1 MRATR
6 GRILRIKLGVNPNSS
21 SLGTDVVFLALS
33 APLAASLILTIS
45 ALVRSLLRRKP
56 DVPEESLHPPV

>member
-1 MRATR
+1 MRARR

-33 APLAASLILTIS
+33 APLAASLILAIS
-45 ALVRSLLRRKP
+45 ALLRSLLRRKP
-56 DVPEESLHPPV
+56 DAEEESLHP

>member
-6 GRILRIKLGVNPNSS
+6 GRILRVKLGVNPNSS

-33 APLAASLILTIS
+33 PPLAACLILMIS
-45 ALVRSLLRRKP
+45 ALVRTLLRRKP
-56 DVPEESLHPPV
+56 DVQQENLHP

>member
-1 MRATR
+1 MRVTR

-33 APLAASLILTIS
+33 APLAASLILAIS
-45 ALVRSLLRRKP
+45 ALVRTRLRRKP
-56 DVPEESLHPPV
+56 DVPEESLHS

>member
-21 SLGTDVVFLALS
+21 SLGTDIVFLALS
-33 APLAASLILTIS
+33 TPIAASLILALS
-45 ALVRSLLRRKP
+45 ALARTLLRRKP
-56 DVPEESLHPPV
+56 DVQEEHLHP

>member
-6 GRILRIKLGVNPNSS
+6 GRILRVKLGVNPNSS

-33 APLAASLILTIS
+33 TPLAASLILAIS
-45 ALVRSLLRRKP
+45 ALVRTFLRRKP
-56 DVPEESLHPPV
+56 DVQEEDLHA